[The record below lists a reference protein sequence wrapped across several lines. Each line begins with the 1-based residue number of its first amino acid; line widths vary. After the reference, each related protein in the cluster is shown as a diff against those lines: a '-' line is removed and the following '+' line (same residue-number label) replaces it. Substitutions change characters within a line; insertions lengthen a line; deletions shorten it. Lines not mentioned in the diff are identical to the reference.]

1 VKDIVSVVCVDIIG
15 QWSVMIVLVVR
26 IFIRGVAMTRF
37 VCLTC
42 WKTKD
47 DKEIKWWNDKQ
58 CCERCFG
65 RYEKYEKN

>member
-1 VKDIVSVVCVDIIG
+1 
-15 QWSVMIVLVVR
+15 MIVLVVR